1 MSVFSAQDLRDKF
14 LKYFESKDHKIIASA
29 SLIPDNDPTVLF
41 TTAGMHPLV
50 PYLMGEKHP
59 QGTRL
64 ASVQKCIRTG
74 DIDEVGDTTH
84 HTFFEMLGN
93 WSLGDYNKTSAI
105 EYSWEFLTEILKLDK
120 EKLAVTVFGGNDA
133 IKEYDAEAE
142 NHWLAVGVKPERIAR
157 LSANW
162 WGPAGTTGPCG
173 PDTEMFY
180 WVGAGSAPVVFD
192 PEDNNWVEIWNDVLM
207 EYNKTPDNKFEALQQ
222 KNIDTGMGLERTLAV
237 LNGVDDNYK
246 TELFWPIIQELEKL
260 SGKKYEDDQR
270 SFRIVADHIR
280 SAVFILGDNNGV
292 APSNKDQGYVLRKI
306 IRRAIRFSKEINIK
320 DNFIKQLATII
331 IKKYSTCYPELVRNE
346 NFIIN
351 EMEKEE
357 SKVSDNMKNIE
368 NIKNKANIIF
378 TEAGLKNSL
387 TSYKFKE
394 KIWQPWSLCK
404 SSSGLITRQIKQ
416 GEDGGDIT
424 RFKNLCDYYYF
435 ETKDEEFNYAKQT
448 AEKII
453 LNLKENSFNLT
464 KVNLDILIK
473 EAINIHKKSINLMSD
488 LLFDLWQS
496 IGADEFFIVSLLED
510 FLEDKIITIEDRNNI
525 YKDFEAKKIKHQDLS
540 RTASAG
546 MFKGG
551 LADDKQN
558 TKRHHTA
565 AHLML
570 QALRMVLGEHVEQR
584 GSNINEDRMRFDFT
598 HPEKMTPE
606 QIKKVEDIVNEQIN
620 KKMPVSYQEMSV
632 AEAKE
637 YGAIG
642 IFEHKYGDKVK
653 VYTMGDFSKE
663 ICGGPHVDNTAELG
677 SFKIIKEESS
687 SAGVRRIKAQV
698 HPVK

>member
-1 MSVFSAQDLRDKF
+1 MSVFSAQDLRDQF

-93 WSLGDYNKTSAI
+93 WSLGDYDKIKAI
-105 EYSWEFLTEILKLDK
+105 DFAWEFLTKTLAINPAL
-120 EKLAVTVFGGNDA
+120 LAVSVFQGDENV
-133 IKEYDAEAE
+133 AEDKVAFE
-142 NHWLAVGVKPERIAR
+142 HWLTLGLPNPKIAK
-157 LSANW
+157 LGIKDNW

-173 PDTEMFY
+173 PDTEIFY
-180 WVGAGSAPVVFD
+180 WTGDQNMTPDHFD
-192 PEDNNWVEIWNDVLM
+192 SEDKNWVEIWNNVFM
-207 EYNKTPDNKFEALQQ
+207 EYNKTPDNKFTALQQ

-260 SGKKYEDDQR
+260 SGKKYEEDKR

-292 APSNKDQGYVLRKI
+292 APSNKDQGYVLRRL
-306 IRRAIRFSKEINIK
+306 IRRAIRFAKIIGIAN
-320 DNFIKQLATII
+320 NFTKILTTLIIKQ
-331 IKKYSTCYPELVRNE
+331 YGPDYPELIKNQDFVNKEIEQEE
-346 NFIIN
+346 NKFVSTLEKGLREFAKQKTIDGKTAFVLFSTYGFPL
-351 EMEKEE
+351 EMTEE
-357 SKVSDNMKNIE
+357 LARENNIE
-368 NIKNKANIIF
+368 INK
-378 TEAGLKNSL
+378 
-387 TSYKFKE
+387 
-394 KIWQPWSLCK
+394 Q
-404 SSSGLITRQIKQ
+404 
-416 GEDGGDIT
+416 
-424 RFKNLCDYYYF
+424 
-435 ETKDEEFNYAKQT
+435 
-448 AEKII
+448 
-453 LNLKENSFNLT
+453 
-464 KVNLDILIK
+464 
-473 EAINIHKKSINLMSD
+473 
-488 LLFDLWQS
+488 
-496 IGADEFFIVSLLED
+496 
-510 FLEDKIITIEDRNNI
+510 
-525 YKDFEAKKIKHQDLS
+525 DFEAEFKKHQDLS

-606 QIKKVEDIVNEQIN
+606 QIQKVEDIVNEQIN

-698 HPVK
+698 K

>member
-1 MSVFSAQDLRDKF
+1 MPVFSAQDLRDKF

-50 PYLMGEKHP
+50 PYLIGEKHP

-64 ASVQKCIRTG
+64 TSVQKCIRTG

-105 EYSWEFLTEILKLDK
+105 EYSWEFLTKILKLDK

-142 NHWLAVGVKPERIAR
+142 KHWLTVGVKAERIAR
-157 LSANW
+157 LAANW

-180 WVGAGSAPVVFD
+180 WVGAGSAPKVFD

-260 SGKKYEDDQR
+260 SSKKYEDDKR

-292 APSNKDQGYVLRKI
+292 APSNKDQGYVLRRLV
-306 IRRAIRFSKEINIK
+306 RRAIRFAKIIGITN
-320 DNFIKQLATII
+320 NFTKILTTLIIKQ
-331 IKKYSTCYPELVRNE
+331 YGPDYPELIKNQDFVNKE
-346 NFIIN
+346 I
-351 EMEKEE
+351 EQEE
-357 SKVSDNMKNIE
+357 SKFAKTIE
-368 NIKNKANIIF
+368 R
-378 TEAGLKNSL
+378 GLKILHTQMEAHEVIPGKKLVPINISEGFVPFDL
-387 TSYKFKE
+387 SADFLFDMFQTYGFPFEMSVEEIQKMRPNLSSIEINDLKE
-394 KIWQPWSLCK
+394 K
-404 SSSGLITRQIKQ
+404 
-416 GEDGGDIT
+416 
-424 RFKNLCDYYYF
+424 
-435 ETKDEEFNYAKQT
+435 
-448 AEKII
+448 
-453 LNLKENSFNLT
+453 
-464 KVNLDILIK
+464 
-473 EAINIHKKSINLMSD
+473 
-488 LLFDLWQS
+488 
-496 IGADEFFIVSLLED
+496 
-510 FLEDKIITIEDRNNI
+510 FLELSK
-525 YKDFEAKKIKHQDLS
+525 KHQDLS

-642 IFEHKYGDKVK
+642 IFEHKYGDRVK

-698 HPVK
+698 K